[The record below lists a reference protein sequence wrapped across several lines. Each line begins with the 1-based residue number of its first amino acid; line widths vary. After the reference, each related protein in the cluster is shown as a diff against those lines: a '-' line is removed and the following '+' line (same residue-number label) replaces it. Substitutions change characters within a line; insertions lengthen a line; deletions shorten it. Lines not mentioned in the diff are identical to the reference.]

1 MALLLIYI
9 CYYFNFNYLLG
20 IIILLLSYIIVIFT
34 TYIKTPDNILTQNKQ
49 TRDKLPVT
57 SSKPTTMIYKNKY
70 NSIYQIIVKLDCLI
84 EYNQPE
90 YYNAI
95 KNLNTF
101 LYLLQHNK
109 TTNTQVY
116 TLLKDNRDQLLNKL
130 KACIITIP
138 IENKKL
144 IRFVDKKINK
154 LLIITQYYLD
164 TYSKKVSK
172 EININYPVY
181 NNIND
186 PQPNPL
192 YSMDYS
198 NNYTLY
204 S

>member
-1 MALLLIYI
+1 M
-9 CYYFNFNYLLG
+9 
-20 IIILLLSYIIVIFT
+20 
-34 TYIKTPDNILTQNKQ
+34 
-49 TRDKLPVT
+49 
-57 SSKPTTMIYKNKY
+57 
-70 NSIYQIIVKLDCLI
+70 
-84 EYNQPE
+84 
-90 YYNAI
+90 
-95 KNLNTF
+95 
-101 LYLLQHNK
+101 
-109 TTNTQVY
+109 
-116 TLLKDNRDQLLNKL
+116 